1 VKVSDTVSGT
11 LCVLG
16 GAALA
21 WHAGGFPKT
30 AVQAYGPG
38 FFPQLLGVLLA
49 ACGVVLVLRGVA
61 QRQAAAATADAVP
74 DWARS
79 PAAWA
84 RVALIPGAVL
94 GYLGLAPAIGFL
106 GAAVVPSGIMLA
118 ILTRRPVLALLVATL
133 SAAGIW
139 LVFAKLLLVA
149 LPEGPP
155 ERLLDALLP

>member
-1 VKVSDTVSGT
+1 VKVSDTVSGA

-16 GAALA
+16 GVALA
-21 WHAGGFPKT
+21 WHAGGFPRT

-61 QRQAAAATADAVP
+61 QRQAAVAAP

-94 GYLGLAPAIGFL
+94 AYLGLAPAIGFL
-106 GAAVVPSGIMLA
+106 GAAVLPTAIMLA
-118 ILTRRPVLALLVATL
+118 VLTRRPVLALLVAL
-133 SAAGIW
+133 VSAAVIW
-139 LVFAKLLLVA
+139 LVFAKVLLVA
-149 LPEGPP
+149 LPQGPP
-155 ERLLDALLP
+155 ERLLATLLS